1 MPGFFTKQIIKILY
15 NVVGVGRLILIVY
28 VSLYETCT
36 QLYFSY
42 VRERWGTSCGFD
54 LGRFHSSNS
63 SYLSAT
69 LSLNTVFVVFTIYC
83 IFQAFRNSKRGH
95 NEFEPLLND
104 VELVKVSKRKMSL
117 VVRKPVFGVS
127 DQVRHK
133 PSCTAT
139 EDGLRFEI
147 SD

>member
-1 MPGFFTKQIIKILY
+1 MLHVPSKEKLF
-15 NVVGVGRLILIVY
+15 
-28 VSLYETCT
+28 
-36 QLYFSY
+36 FSY

-83 IFQAFRNSKRGH
+83 LVQAYRNSKRGH

-104 VELVKVSKRKMSL
+104 VELVKVCTKSL
-117 VVRKPVFGVS
+117 IAINVTIPGHFWG
-127 DQVRHK
+127 
-133 PSCTAT
+133 
-139 EDGLRFEI
+139 F
-147 SD
+147 

>member
-1 MPGFFTKQIIKILY
+1 MCDIMSMSLF
-15 NVVGVGRLILIVY
+15 VSRCVY
-28 VSLYETCT
+28 VSRMYGNISAFYLFYLLKKKTF
-36 QLYFSY
+36 FSY

-83 IFQAFRNSKRGH
+83 LVQAYRNSKRGH

-104 VELVKVSKRKMSL
+104 VELVKVCKKNL
-117 VVRKPVFGVS
+117 IAVNV
-127 DQVRHK
+127 
-133 PSCTAT
+133 T
-139 EDGLRFEI
+139 I
-147 SD
+147 SDHLWGFEFTK